1 MDKRKFEESLKKIL
15 MEGKDSVTFDMV
27 RSWYCRT
34 FTEMFS
40 DCDYSMYL
48 RSDTSDSKF
57 NFEVA
62 RLGKIKNPQELPQI
76 KTLSGRIVKRKK
88 FE

>member
-1 MDKRKFEESLKKIL
+1 
-15 MEGKDSVTFDMV
+15 
-27 RSWYCRT
+27 
-34 FTEMFS
+34 
-40 DCDYSMYL
+40 MYL

-76 KTLSGRIVKRKK
+76 KKLSGRIVKPKK

>member
-1 MDKRKFEESLKKIL
+1 LKKIL
-15 MEGKDSVTFDMV
+15 IEGKDSVTFDMV

-34 FTEMFS
+34 FTEMFP
-40 DCDYSMYL
+40 DREYPVYL

-62 RLGKIKNPQELPQI
+62 RLGKIKKPQELPQI
-76 KTLSGRIVKRKK
+76 KTLSVRIVKRKK